1 MAPKKYVKING
12 VMKMNPEYKRWK
24 EQQSGGAVPA
34 TSVPVPAQA
43 LPIVTNMEDHE
54 QLNEAVV
61 ASGGAEI
68 PLAES
73 TNATIEMMQEPEIS
87 MGAGMTPETMVDELG
102 AVLNKY
108 EAPMG
113 LMNKLMMLSE
123 FQVLEFMIDDSGSMT
138 LTSDTTDAFGRPQTR
153 WAEAHNRLKE
163 MVEVLAYVPFNQ
175 IEIVFLNR
183 SDRVSLV
190 RNGRDPRTFL
200 ENACRQ
206 IDAAFARPAS
216 GTTPA
221 MEKIRNSLQANPNMS
236 IARWFFGDGV
246 PNGGMMAQKEITRM
260 LISRPNPEGNP
271 VTFISCTNE
280 DDQVEWMKDAE
291 EVAPYCSESDDFR
304 DEAAEVL
311 RDQGAALPFSRG
323 FHLIGQL
330 VSAMNPD
337 DLDAMDESCPFTK
350 ATLDNLLG
358 IQHNEESYRHY
369 FNCFLEAQRV
379 RTGMTQADKLK
390 KNVRW
395 NYNDFLQAPL
405 ARHIPAVQ
413 DYKAKLAGF
422 AGFAG

>member
-1 MAPKKYVKING
+1 
-12 VMKMNPEYKRWK
+12 
-24 EQQSGGAVPA
+24 
-34 TSVPVPAQA
+34 
-43 LPIVTNMEDHE
+43 
-54 QLNEAVV
+54 
-61 ASGGAEI
+61 
-68 PLAES
+68 
-73 TNATIEMMQEPEIS
+73 
-87 MGAGMTPETMVDELG
+87 
-102 AVLNKY
+102 
-108 EAPMG
+108 
-113 LMNKLMMLSE
+113 
-123 FQVLEFMIDDSGSMT
+123 MT
-138 LTSDTTDAFGRPQTR
+138 LVSDTTDAFGRPQSR

-163 MVEVLAYVPFNQ
+163 MVEVLAYIPFNQ
-175 IEIVFLNR
+175 IEVVFLNR
-183 SDRVSLV
+183 PDRVSLI
-190 RNGRDPRTFL
+190 RNGQDPKTFL
-200 ENACRQ
+200 ENAYRQ

-246 PNGGMMAQKEITRM
+246 PNGGMMAQREITRM
-260 LISRPNPEGNP
+260 LIARPNPEGNP
-271 VTFISCTNE
+271 MTFISCTNE

-379 RTGMTQADKLK
+379 RGGISQADKLK
-390 KNVRW
+390 KTVRW

-413 DYKAKLAGF
+413 DYKAKLARL
-422 AGFAG
+422 AA